1 MAVVSTQ
8 QTHDLDAGAR
18 LVAEVRAMVP
28 ALRERARGAEEAR
41 RIPEA
46 TVKELIDMDLFKAVV
61 PKRFG
66 GFEIDYKYIPHIFRE
81 LARGCTSTSWA
92 MGLLMYDNFQFAQF
106 PDKAQHDVWGENRHS
121 LAAGQ
126 VMPGG
131 KAKKVDGGYIL
142 NGRWGYATGIQ
153 HSNWMLLSAVVEN
166 GMEKPDIHRFF
177 VPTSE
182 FEIID
187 TWDVCAMGATG
198 SHDVTLKDVFVPVH
212 RQMPLNLLRNA
223 EGPGLALNPGPLWRI
238 PLLVFMTFGAVGT
251 LLGAAEAVSELTLEM
266 LKNRIGAYSTNAL
279 SKQMST
285 RVRLTE
291 NMMHLEAIRTL
302 FNDRIEWITEHFK
315 NGNTLTREQRVE
327 LRAVSN
333 HIARVSQYVANEMAR
348 EAGTRACTFN
358 YMPIQRY
365 QRDINS
371 LATHALFD
379 MDQTGDHYGGMLL
392 GMEIPPEAMI

>member
-1 MAVVSTQ
+1 MAVASTQ
-8 QTHDLDAGAR
+8 QTENLNAGVQ
-18 LVAEVRAMVP
+18 LVAEVRALVP
-28 ALRERARGAEEAR
+28 TLRERARGAEENR

-46 TVKELIDMDLFKAVV
+46 TINDLMKIGLFKAVV

-66 GFEIDYKYIPHIFRE
+66 GLEVDYKYIPHVFRE

-106 PDKAQHDVWGENRHS
+106 PDQAQQDVWGDNRES

-131 KAKKVDGGYIL
+131 KATPTEGGYIL
-142 NGRWGYATGIQ
+142 NGRWAYATGIQ
-153 HSNWMLLSAVVEN
+153 HSNWMLLSATVEGGGERPN
-166 GMEKPDIHRFF
+166 IHRFF
-177 VPTSE
+177 VPTTE

-187 TWDVCAMGATG
+187 TWDVSAMGATG
-198 SHDVTLKDVFVPVH
+198 SHDVTLKDVFVPTH
-212 RQMPLNLLRNA
+212 RQIPLNLLRNA
-223 EGPGLALNPGPLWRI
+223 EGPGLALNPGAVWRI

-266 LKNRIGAYSTNAL
+266 LKNRVGAYSSNAL
-279 SKQMST
+279 GKQMST
-285 RVRLTE
+285 RIRLTE
-291 NMMHLEAIRTL
+291 NMMHLQAIRTL
-302 FNDRIEWITEHFK
+302 FDNRIEWLTDHF
-315 NGNTLTREQRVE
+315 NSSRSLTREQRVE

-333 HIARVSQYVANEMAR
+333 HIARMSQFVVNEMAR

-358 YMPIQRY
+358 YMPIQRF